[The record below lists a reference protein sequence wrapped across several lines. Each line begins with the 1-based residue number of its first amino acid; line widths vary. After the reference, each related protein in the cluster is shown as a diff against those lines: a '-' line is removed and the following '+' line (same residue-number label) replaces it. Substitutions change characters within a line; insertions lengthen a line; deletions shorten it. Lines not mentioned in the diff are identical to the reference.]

1 MDSVDISPPVLL
13 AEISPD
19 RYNLIDGNHRME
31 KARRME
37 VNSMP
42 AYKLNV
48 KQHVNFLT
56 SKRAYV
62 SYIEYWNDK
71 VRQKERYHGQR
82 NHI

>member
-1 MDSVDISPPVLL
+1 
-13 AEISPD
+13 
-19 RYNLIDGNHRME
+19 ME
-31 KARRME
+31 KARRMG
-37 VNSMP
+37 VSSMP

-62 SYIEYWNDK
+62 AYVEYWNDK
-71 VRQKERYHGQR
+71 VRQKESYHGQR